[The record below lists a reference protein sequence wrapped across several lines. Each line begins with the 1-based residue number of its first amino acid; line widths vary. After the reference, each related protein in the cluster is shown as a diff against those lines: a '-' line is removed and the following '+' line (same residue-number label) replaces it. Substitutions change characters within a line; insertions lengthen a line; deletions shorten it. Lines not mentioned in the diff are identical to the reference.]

1 MKTCSGLAPISHSHE
16 TRSYTS
22 FIKSDTDGKEADR
35 MNEREMMICGEDD
48 YRDVQGE
55 KSSL

>member
-1 MKTCSGLAPISHSHE
+1 MKHVHTPVSS
-16 TRSYTS
+16 
-22 FIKSDTDGKEADR
+22 KSDTDGKEADR